1 MSKRPLIGITACR
14 QIIEPHYFH
23 VVGEKYID
31 AVVDGAEGVPLPLPA
46 LAERLPLAE
55 LLDCL
60 DGLLVTGSPSN
71 VEPHHYGGE
80 PSKPGTR
87 HDPHRD
93 LTTLRL
99 IPAAVAAGVPV
110 FAICR
115 GFQEM
120 NVAFGGSLLQAVHEQ
135 PDRRHHHPDEA
146 LPIAEQYGPMH
157 TVQFAGGGLLER
169 VTGTSAASVNSLHYQ
184 GVDRLANG
192 LAVEARADDGLIE
205 AFRVENASAFALAV
219 QWHPEW
225 RVMENPV
232 SLAIFRA
239 FGEACRER
247 ARES

>member
-1 MSKRPLIGITACR
+1 
-14 QIIEPHYFH
+14 
-23 VVGEKYID
+23 
-31 AVVDGAEGVPLPLPA
+31 
-46 LAERLPLAE
+46 
-55 LLDCL
+55 
-60 DGLLVTGSPSN
+60 
-71 VEPHHYGGE
+71 
-80 PSKPGTR
+80 
-87 HDPHRD
+87 
-93 LTTLRL
+93 
-99 IPAAVAAGVPV
+99 
-110 FAICR
+110 
-115 GFQEM
+115 
-120 NVAFGGSLLQAVHEQ
+120 VHEQ

-157 TVQFAGGGLLER
+157 TVQFASGGLLER
-169 VTGTSAASVNSLHYQ
+169 VTGTSGASVNSLHYQ

-192 LAVEARADDGLIE
+192 LAVEARADDGLVE